1 MQNLL
6 YDKDIFAKWTI
17 GGGYFDIL
25 WEIQGVAQT
34 TFVSTMCQP

>member
-17 GGGYFDIL
+17 GGGYFDRSYGRYK
-25 WEIQGVAQT
+25 E
-34 TFVSTMCQP
+34 